1 MWPATPNR
9 QHSGRHCLPRWA
21 LDGSTRQTPRPDAG
35 PPRLAVRG
43 AGWIAGADAAAVVG
57 TKRRVEPRLDEPAR
71 QAERAAWRHFVRGAS
86 ALVELRL
93 ISSDQS
99 SNEE

>member
-1 MWPATPNR
+1 V
-9 QHSGRHCLPRWA
+9 Q
-21 LDGSTRQTPRPDAG
+21 
-35 PPRLAVRG
+35 RLADLAGRPVDVASDTESTALGTALLAAMG
-43 AGWIAGADAAAVVG
+43 AGWIDEADAAAVVG